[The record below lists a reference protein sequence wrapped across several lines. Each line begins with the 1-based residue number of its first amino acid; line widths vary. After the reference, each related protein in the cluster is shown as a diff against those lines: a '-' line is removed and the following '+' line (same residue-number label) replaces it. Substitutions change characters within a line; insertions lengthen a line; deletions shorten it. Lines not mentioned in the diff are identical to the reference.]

1 MSPNDESLMS
11 PSEKFQKYFPD
22 SEIPEEL
29 PFAYRSCC
37 LKIGSCVIIQK
48 TLDEYKLRPM
58 LFKRFGDD
66 TGLILDFVAYLL
78 IEEDNVDQYYPDFA
92 FTHPLFSEK
101 MRIYNDSKVSR
112 MLSTITKDQ
121 CIGFLDDWN
130 IHRDHRS
137 RSYLAYTSTNKNCDA
152 VNIDIAEFGKAK
164 EDKGRLFSTC
174 RSLWTKQTAS
184 LFL

>member
-1 MSPNDESLMS
+1 MF

-29 PFAYRSCC
+29 PFAYWSCC

-78 IEEDNVDQYYPDFA
+78 IEEDNAD
-92 FTHPLFSEK
+92 
-101 MRIYNDSKVSR
+101 
-112 MLSTITKDQ
+112 
-121 CIGFLDDWN
+121 
-130 IHRDHRS
+130 
-137 RSYLAYTSTNKNCDA
+137 
-152 VNIDIAEFGKAK
+152 
-164 EDKGRLFSTC
+164 
-174 RSLWTKQTAS
+174 
-184 LFL
+184 